1 MVLYEFRCDS
11 SCGVTKKLY
20 PMNARPD
27 AIDCPDCGAPA
38 RRLIS
43 SPNLGRGGSTAMA
56 LQDATRATADRPAVV
71 AGPPPGGRR
80 QKVTTNPLH
89 HKLPRP

>member
-1 MVLYEFRCDS
+1 MS
-11 SCGVTKKLY
+11 S
-20 PMNARPD
+20 RPD
-27 AIDCPDCGAPA
+27 AIDCPDCRGQA
-38 RRLIS
+38 RRTIA
-43 SPNLGRGGSTAMA
+43 SPNLGRGGSTPMA

-89 HKLPRP
+89 QKLPRP